1 MATDNQKKMFIIR
14 SFSRRFENFEKIKK
28 IKLIIVPAT
37 AIIKRSIIE
46 PARPVKGTH
55 DRFDND
61 LVKLDYIRKI
71 GSSIAE
77 LHCFEQISTPILEFS
92 QVFERTLGSDS
103 DIVGKELYR
112 FKDKE
117 DDLTLRPEG
126 TAGIVRSLISNSLD
140 QELPRKYYYHG
151 SMFRHEKP
159 QRGRLRQFE
168 QFGVEMF
175 GHDNP
180 TSDIEL
186 IDMAMTFLNKIGLND
201 KVVLEINSLADM
213 ESRTRYKEVVRDYL
227 RLHETQLSEDS
238 LNRISTNPLR
248 VLDSKHHQD
257 QLIIK
262 NCPPI
267 SEYYNS
273 ASTKRFETVC
283 QGLDKL
289 DIPHK
294 INPRLVRGLDYYENT
309 IFEFKYLNL
318 DSKLGHSQGTILAG
332 GRYDGLVQLMGGKY
346 RVPGIGWAAG
356 IDRLA
361 LILDESCIQP
371 KTRPVAIIVIHDRE
385 EQQLHQQQQLEFYAL
400 KISKSLLSHNI
411 KTLFYHLPS
420 SFSTTSSLSTINNN
434 NNTTTTT
441 ITSNTNKKKSSLK
454 YILGNILKSNASH
467 AILIGEEEFKQS
479 QVTIKFLDLK
489 IQRGINVED
498 IIDTIEKNQN

>member
-1 MATDNQKKMFIIR
+1 MGLTYRIYLNGQHGRAYLFDTVVNVEEGPSEDR
-14 SFSRRFENFEKIKK
+14 SMTTGLHTVKDIFCSRCRSVLGWKYVST
-28 IKLIIVPAT
+28 IV
-37 AIIKRSIIE
+37 ILLFNSSGSIVE

-61 LVKLDYIRKI
+61 LIKSDYIRKI
-71 GSSIAE
+71 
-77 LHCFEQISTPILEFS
+77 EFS

-126 TAGIVRSLISNSLD
+126 TAGIVRSLISNNLD

-159 QRGRLRQFE
+159 QKGRLRQFE

-201 KVVLEINSLADM
+201 KIVLEINSLADM

-227 RLHETQLSEDS
+227 RLHETDLSEDS
-238 LNRISTNPLR
+238 LNRIPTNPLR
-248 VLDSKHHQD
+248 VLDSKHRQD
-257 QLIIK
+257 QPIIK

-273 ASTKRFETVC
+273 SSTKRFEIVC
-283 QGLDKL
+283 QGLVKL
-289 DIPHK
+289 DIPYK
-294 INPRLVRGLDYYENT
+294 INHRLTR
-309 IFEFKYLNL
+309 F
-318 DSKLGHSQGTILAG
+318 SKLSHF
-332 GRYDGLVQLMGGKY
+332 R
-346 RVPGIGWAAG
+346 WAAG

-371 KTRPVAIIVIHDRE
+371 KTRPVAII
-385 EQQLHQQQQLEFYAL
+385 
-400 KISKSLLSHNI
+400 
-411 KTLFYHLPS
+411 
-420 SFSTTSSLSTINNN
+420 
-434 NNTTTTT
+434 
-441 ITSNTNKKKSSLK
+441 SSLK

-467 AILIGEEEFKQS
+467 AILIGEEEFKKS
-479 QVTIKFLDLK
+479 QNNI
-489 IQRGINVED
+489 
-498 IIDTIEKNQN
+498 